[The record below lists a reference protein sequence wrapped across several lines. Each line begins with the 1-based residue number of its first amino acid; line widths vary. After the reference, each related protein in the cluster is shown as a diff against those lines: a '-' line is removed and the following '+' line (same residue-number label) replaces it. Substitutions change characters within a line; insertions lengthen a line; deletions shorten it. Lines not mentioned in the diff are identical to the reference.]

1 MDCYGVPGRRL
12 VSGLGER
19 PSPTFLDWGMYCT
32 DDLSNL
38 MGGKKLKPAH
48 FEEAHIAIICR
59 ELLLGLEYLHAEGKI
74 HRDIKAANV
83 LLSESGK
90 VKLADFGVA
99 AQLTNIKSQRNTFV
113 GTPFWMAPEV
123 IEQNGYGFKAD
134 IWSLAI
140 TAMELANGEPPL
152 ANIHPMKV
160 LFHIPKNPPPR
171 LEGPFGKSFKDF
183 ISQCLQKDPDH
194 RPSAK
199 TLLRHKF
206 ILGAGKV
213 EALQEL
219 VERKRMFDANQTRR
233 MHPVYYQE
241 TMHTLSHKDSTDEW
255 TFDTV
260 KSMAPPPPPPKST
273 AQKRTSSS
281 LSMEQAMRK
290 LDLKDGP
297 LQPSSPATGTMRRAP
312 IQRPSVSTERRGSL
326 ADMNG
331 SPKSTT
337 SRKPLQ
343 TDMSFGNTG
352 SNSRLFRRVPSDN
365 SESGESGGTQ
375 NSNESNVENR
385 DPAVRK
391 SSQESTITN
400 KEAQLG
406 HRLYTKAVEP
416 TLAELHAQT
425 SGIKKRE
432 ALAQLSDA
440 FELLDSVDPEGA
452 CHLMQNLM
460 ASMAKDRKLGP
471 AFVNNNNNNNT
482 NKAQNYQTYE
492 PSKVPDGYTYGT
504 VINMNRQQQSSV
516 PSSPAKMALSSAN
529 PHLQSHRRRRES
541 QVSDIP
547 STPTKNGIGL
557 GINGGRNH
565 EKYLRELETAALQ
578 ARFPGKEAQPG
589 MEHYKQLSEQL
600 YDRWVGNLQT
610 RWPNIGRSG

>member
-1 MDCYGVPGRRL
+1 M
-12 VSGLGER
+12 
-19 PSPTFLDWGMYCT
+19 
-32 DDLSNL
+32 
-38 MGGKKLKPAH
+38 
-48 FEEAHIAIICR
+48 
-59 ELLLGLEYLHAEGKI
+59 LLGLEYLHAEGKI

-171 LEGPFGKSFKDF
+171 LEGPFSKYFKDF
-183 ISQCLQKDPDH
+183 ISRCLQKDPDH

-199 TLLRHKF
+199 ELLKHKF
-206 ILGAGKV
+206 ISGAGKV

-241 TMHTLSHKDSTDEW
+241 TMQSFSSKDTTEEW

-260 KSMAPPPPPPKST
+260 KTMPPPPPKGVH
-273 AQKRTSSS
+273 QKRPSSS
-281 LSMEQAMRK
+281 LSTEQAMRK

-297 LQPSSPATGTMRRAP
+297 LQMSPASNNGNGTTNTTGTMRRIP
-312 IQRPSVSTERRGSL
+312 TNQRPGVSNERRGSL
-326 ADMNG
+326 ADVNG

-343 TDMSFGNTG
+343 TDTSFGNTG
-352 SNSRLFRRVPSDN
+352 SSARPFRRVPSAD
-365 SESGESGGTQ
+365 SEESGG
-375 NSNESNVENR
+375 SNGSQKSSESNAENR
-385 DPAVRK
+385 DPAARRIT
-391 SSQESTITN
+391 SQESASSAT

-406 HRLYTKAVEP
+406 HRLYTKAFEP

-425 SGIKKRE
+425 SGTKKRE

-440 FELLDSVDPEGA
+440 FGLLDSVDPEGA
-452 CHLMQNLM
+452 YHLMQNLM
-460 ASMAKDRKLGP
+460 IAMTKDRKLGP
-471 AFVNNNNNNNT
+471 TFVSKNPQQT
-482 NKAQNYQTYE
+482 SSDKAPE
-492 PSKVPDGYTYGT
+492 GYTYGT
-504 VINMNRQQQSSV
+504 VINMNRVGPTPQSSV
-516 PSSPAKMALSSAN
+516 PSSPATKHSALGPAN
-529 PHLQSHRRRRES
+529 PHMQSYRRRRES
-541 QVSDIP
+541 QLSDLP
-547 STPTKNGIGL
+547 QTPTKNGL
-557 GINGGRNH
+557 GGGAGGGGAAAAAAARNH

-589 MEHYKQLSEQL
+589 MDHYKQLSEQL

-610 RWPNIGRSG
+610 RWPNVGRSG

>member
-1 MDCYGVPGRRL
+1 MDCHGILGRRIVL
-12 VSGLGER
+12 GSGEHSHAFWMCRTG
-19 PSPTFLDWGMYCT
+19 C
-32 DDLSNL
+32 SNL
-38 MGGKKLKPAH
+38 GCVQLKPAH
-48 FEEAHIAIICR
+48 FQEAHIAIICR

-171 LEGPFGKSFKDF
+171 LEGPFSKYFKDF
-183 ISQCLQKDPDH
+183 ISRCLQKDPDH
-194 RPSAK
+194 RPSARE
-199 TLLRHKF
+199 LLKHKF
-206 ILGAGKV
+206 VSGAGKV

-241 TMHTLSHKDSTDEW
+241 TLQTFSHKDTTEEW

-260 KSMAPPPPPPKST
+260 RSMAPPPPPKGP
-273 AQKRTSSS
+273 AQKRTPSN
-281 LSMEQAMRK
+281 LSTEQAMRR

-297 LQPSSPATGTMRRAP
+297 LQMSSPATGTMRRTAVRQ
-312 IQRPSVSTERRGSL
+312 ISTERRGSL
-326 ADMNG
+326 ADING
-331 SPKSTT
+331 SPKSTA

-352 SNSRLFRRVPSDN
+352 SSARPFRRVPSAD
-365 SESGESGGTQ
+365 SESGDSGGTQ
-375 NSNESNVENR
+375 KSNESNAENR
-385 DPAVRK
+385 DPARK
-391 SSQESTITN
+391 TSLESAT
-400 KEAQLG
+400 KEAVLG

-425 SGIKKRE
+425 SGTKKRE

-440 FELLDSVDPEGA
+440 FGLLDSVDPEGA
-452 CHLMQNLM
+452 YHLMQNLM
-460 ASMAKDRKLGP
+460 ASMSKDRKLGP
-471 AFVNNNNNNNT
+471 AFVNKSQNNT
-482 NKAQNYQTYE
+482 AHET
-492 PSKVPDGYTYGT
+492 SKVPEGYTYGT
-504 VINMNRQQQSSV
+504 VINMNKLQSSV
-516 PSSPAKMALSSAN
+516 PSSPAKMALNSAN
-529 PHLQSHRRRRES
+529 QHLQSHRRRRES
-541 QVSDIP
+541 QVSEVP
-547 STPTKNGIGL
+547 STPIKNGVGV
-557 GINGGRNH
+557 GRNH
-565 EKYLRELETAALQ
+565 EKYLRDLETAALQ

>member
-1 MDCYGVPGRRL
+1 M
-12 VSGLGER
+12 
-19 PSPTFLDWGMYCT
+19 
-32 DDLSNL
+32 
-38 MGGKKLKPAH
+38 
-48 FEEAHIAIICR
+48 
-59 ELLLGLEYLHAEGKI
+59 
-74 HRDIKAANV
+74 

-171 LEGPFGKSFKDF
+171 LEGPFSKYFRDF
-183 ISQCLQKDPDH
+183 ISRCLQKDPDH
-194 RPSAK
+194 RPSARE
-199 TLLRHKF
+199 LLKHKF
-206 ILGAGKV
+206 ISGAGKV

-241 TMHTLSHKDSTDEW
+241 TMQNFSHKDTTEEW

-260 KSMAPPPPPPKST
+260 KSMAPLPPKSN
-273 AQKRTSSS
+273 AQKRTSSN
-281 LSMEQAMRK
+281 LSAEQAMRK

-297 LQPSSPATGTMRRAP
+297 LQVSSPAMGTMRRTAVR
-312 IQRPSVSTERRGSL
+312 RPSISAERRGSL
-326 ADMNG
+326 ADLNG
-331 SPKSTT
+331 SPKATA

-352 SNSRLFRRVPSDN
+352 SSARPFRRVPSAD
-365 SESGESGGTQ
+365 SESGDSGGTQ
-375 NSNESNVENR
+375 KSSESNAENR
-385 DPAVRK
+385 DPARK
-391 SSQESTITN
+391 TSSESAT
-400 KEAQLG
+400 KEAVLG
-406 HRLYTKAVEP
+406 HRLYTKAIEP

-425 SGIKKRE
+425 SGTKKRE
-432 ALAQLSDA
+432 ALAHLSDA
-440 FELLDSVDPEGA
+440 FGVLDSVDPEGA
-452 CHLMQNLM
+452 YHLMQNLM
-460 ASMAKDRKLGP
+460 ASFSKDRKLGP
-471 AFVNNNNNNNT
+471 AFAKNPATNNDT
-482 NKAQNYQTYE
+482 SKA
-492 PSKVPDGYTYGT
+492 PDGYTYGT
-504 VINMNRQQQSSV
+504 VIHMNKQQQQQQQSPV
-516 PSSPAKMALSSAN
+516 PSSPGKMLFSSAN
-529 PHLQSHRRRRES
+529 PYLQSHRRRRES
-541 QVSDIP
+541 QVSEVP
-547 STPTKNGIGL
+547 STPTKNGVG
-557 GINGGRNH
+557 GGGGRNH
-565 EKYLRELETAALQ
+565 EKYLRDLETAALQ

-610 RWPNIGRSG
+610 RWPNIGRSS